1 MADKTS
7 VPAPQTLL
15 FMGMAKFL
23 RCLAGLEAAVAPRA
37 SGGSAS
43 SRLDLT
49 RGLRARLA
57 SMADMPMRVLDATRM
72 SSRRSSTNCGC
83 LVLFFL
89 RLLVARGVNSGID
102 APSLAFAALLSV
114 PPPPGLSL
122 GSSAGLAAGSS
133 ISAGATSTTA
143 SLAPAATSQHARY
156 SPHRSI
162 QPEKP
167 RPGPMDRVRAVGLG
181 EKSD

>member
-15 FMGMAKFL
+15 FMGMANVL

-43 SRLDLT
+43 SRLT

-102 APSLAFAALLSV
+102 APSLAFAALLS
-114 PPPPGLSL
+114 P
-122 GSSAGLAAGSS
+122 SAVTICYIY
-133 ISAGATSTTA
+133 IS
-143 SLAPAATSQHARY
+143 
-156 SPHRSI
+156 
-162 QPEKP
+162 
-167 RPGPMDRVRAVGLG
+167 V
-181 EKSD
+181 